1 MAEFAPLKIFLQRHA
16 KKYHERNLARTYGAF
31 EGDRIA
37 AYVTLVCGEIVL
49 EGDAD
54 LLDEPDLAY
63 RYKSYPAVKIARLLV
78 DTRYRNGNVGAA
90 LVHLS
95 LGIAKDKI
103 SPAVGCRFVTVDAK
117 RDSVGFYAKQGFT
130 LLDTQGNRD
139 RLEPVMFL
147 DLHRAA

>member
-1 MAEFAPLKIFLQRHA
+1 
-16 KKYHERNLARTYGAF
+16 
-31 EGDRIA
+31 
-37 AYVTLVCGEIVL
+37 
-49 EGDAD
+49 
-54 LLDEPDLAY
+54 
-63 RYKSYPAVKIARLLV
+63 
-78 DTRYRNGNVGAA
+78 
-90 LVHLS
+90 VHLS